1 MGRQSND
8 SARYTLRGRFVAR
21 HSYVVPEELTPAF
34 RDEQAE
40 PAPALPRWY
49 SSAAFTT
56 ISTILIFFM
65 CSVGRPG
72 A

>member
-1 MGRQSND
+1 MDRQLND
-8 SARYTLRGRFVAR
+8 AAHYTLRGRFVAR

-34 RDEQAE
+34 RDEEAE
-40 PAPALPRWY
+40 SAPSPPRWY
-49 SSAAFTT
+49 FSAAFTT

-65 CSVGRPG
+65 CSVGRAG